1 MDPSFT
7 KMFVPGRLGSLA
19 EEDGRCRG
27 GDDRKNG
34 WVDHMPWKNEG
45 FWSCSRKKTSVFKL
59 KMMVSRGF
67 TIVSHEKFDDC
78 SIKHRDKRVCR
89 FQTGLAENHGQLPV
103 AILLRTPAVCSPT
116 KISDSS
122 LPSLIPLKPS
132 LEAGPSWNSKTIVGW
147 EELPQL
153 CADWNHCPVWCST
166 LS

>member
-7 KMFVPGRLGSLA
+7 QNLRSRPPWIACGRRRPVPRRRWPKKWVGWPYAMEKWRASDRVPG
-19 EEDGRCRG
+19 
-27 GDDRKNG
+27 KN
-34 WVDHMPWKNEG
+34 
-45 FWSCSRKKTSVFKL
+45 VFVKL

-67 TIVSHEKFDDC
+67 TIVSHEKLDDC

-89 FQTGLAENHGQLPV
+89 FQTGSAENHSQLPV
-103 AILLRTPAVCSPT
+103 ANLLRTPAVCSPT

-153 CADWNHCPVWCST
+153 RAD
-166 LS
+166 